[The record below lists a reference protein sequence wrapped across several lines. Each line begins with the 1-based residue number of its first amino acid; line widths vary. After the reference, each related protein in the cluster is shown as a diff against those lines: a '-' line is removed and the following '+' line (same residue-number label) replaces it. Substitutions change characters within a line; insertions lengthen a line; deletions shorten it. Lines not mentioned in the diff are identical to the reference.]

1 MKDEVSETKNKM
13 KIVVIG
19 GSGLIGS
26 KVVNILRQGGHEV
39 VAASPSTGVNTLT
52 GEGLAK
58 ALAGAQVVVD
68 VANSPS
74 FEDKPA
80 MDFFETSGRN
90 LLAAE
95 KTAGVRHHVALSVV
109 GTDRLLGSGPGSL
122 SGYFR
127 AKMAQENLIKAPGI
141 PFTIVHATQ
150 FFEFVKNIA
159 QSATDGSTVRLSPVL
174 MQPMVSDDVAA
185 AVADVAVGEPI
196 NAMVEV
202 AGPDKIRQN
211 ELVQP
216 FLTATGD
223 PRNVVTDA
231 NAGYYGI
238 KVNDQSLVPGDNPR
252 LGSMHFAEWL
262 SHTTTQKTA
271 IKRQS
276 GPASNLSGKAAKV
289 VALLLCGI
297 LFVSLSLRTAAAED
311 SSTDES
317 KVAATAE
324 PKEAK
329 LTQLFSKDL
338 TDLPGKE
345 GLMLLIEYP
354 PGSSDPIHRHNA
366 HGFIYVLEGS
376 IVMQVRGGKEVTLT
390 HGQTFYE
397 GPEDVHVVGRNASQT
412 KPAKFVVFFVKDKG
426 APVLVPAK

>member
-1 MKDEVSETKNKM
+1 MNKKM

-26 KVVNILRQGGHEV
+26 KVVTNLRQRGHEV

-52 GEGLAK
+52 GEGVAE
-58 ALAGAQVVVD
+58 AVADAQVVVD

-80 MDFFETSGRN
+80 LEFFETSGRN

-109 GTDRLLGSGPGSL
+109 GTDRLTGSGPGSL

-127 AKMAQENLIKAPGI
+127 AKMAQENLIKASGI

-159 QSATDGSTVRLSPVL
+159 QSATDGSTIRLSPVL

-185 AVADVAVGEPI
+185 AVTEVALGEPL
-196 NAMVEV
+196 NGMVEI
-202 AGPDKIRQN
+202 AGPDQIRQD
-211 ELVQP
+211 ELVRQ

-223 PRNVVTDA
+223 PRKVVTDA

-238 KVNDQSLVPGDNPR
+238 EVNDQSLVPTNNPR

-262 SHTTTQKTA
+262 S
-271 IKRQS
+271 
-276 GPASNLSGKAAKV
+276 KAAKV

-297 LFVSLSLRTAAAED
+297 VFAALSLPDAAAAD
-311 SSTDES
+311 S
-317 KVAATAE
+317 AATTE

-329 LTQLFSKDL
+329 VTQLFSKDL

-390 HGQTFYE
+390 PGQTFYE
-397 GPEDVHVVGRNASQT
+397 GPEDVHVVGRNASET